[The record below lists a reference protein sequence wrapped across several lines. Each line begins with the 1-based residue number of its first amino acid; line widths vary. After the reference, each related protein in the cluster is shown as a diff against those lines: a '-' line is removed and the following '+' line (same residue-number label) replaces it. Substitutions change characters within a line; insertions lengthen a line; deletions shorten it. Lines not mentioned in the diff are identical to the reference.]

1 MKNMS
6 RLFVGV
12 AVLGASAASLSS
24 EFNFEA
30 GGSWFDLEQGSAW
43 GADVTWHF
51 DPVRP
56 GKGPLDQAGF
66 LNRSSNIRLDYLRDT
81 SGDFDAIGGMLE
93 LYLEGFFAS
102 FGMSRF
108 SNGFDIDS
116 YSLRGGWMTAPN
128 TRVSGNWDRIETP
141 FGNDID
147 IFTVGVKHVQLL
159 AGGTAFHVDGEI
171 GAATNGS
178 TEFAYALRADY
189 YPMPELGFGLR
200 TAGIGSDNDYGFG
213 ARYFFTPQIS
223 GEFEWLRH
231 DATSDDTVQ
240 FRLGARF

>member
-1 MKNMS
+1 MKHIT
-6 RLFVGV
+6 RLLVGV
-12 AVLGASAASLSS
+12 TVVGASTASLAND
-24 EFNFEA
+24 FNFEA
-30 GGSWFDLEQGSAW
+30 GGSWFDLEHGSAW

-56 GKGPLDQAGF
+56 GNGPLEQAGF

-81 SGDFDAIGGMLE
+81 SGDFDALGGMLE
-93 LYLEGFFAS
+93 LYLEGFFAG
-102 FGMSRF
+102 FGLSRF

-116 YSLRGGWMTAPN
+116 YSLRGGWMMGPN
-128 TRVSGNWDRIETP
+128 TRITGNWDRIETP
-141 FGNDID
+141 FGSDTD
-147 IFTVGVKHVQLL
+147 IFSVGVKHVELL
-159 AGGTAFHVDGEI
+159 GGGTAFHVDGEI

-231 DATSDDTVQ
+231 DSTSDDTVQ